1 MPAVIVRKVIS
12 SAMSNRESV
21 GSFSESQ
28 RAKAK
33 RPDPRNILPQTG
45 QSDTQKATGAKATDA
60 ADAYE
65 HILTIQ
71 NAADLEFP
79 AIPQSGTNAPERA
92 EFKLG
97 LFRRIITSRPQRRR
111 RHPRHLMKELQHR
124 SKYRKNRDLN

>member
-79 AIPQSGTNAPERA
+79 AIRKAGPTPPNAPNSNWA
-92 EFKLG
+92 SSAG
-97 LFRRIITSRPQRRR
+97 SSRPARNADADTRAT
-111 RHPRHLMKELQHR
+111 
-124 SKYRKNRDLN
+124 